1 MRGYYML
8 KHPELLRIPGPTPI
22 PPRVQ
27 QAMNQ
32 PMIGHR
38 GEEAKQLLQDIRH
51 KLKHV
56 FGTEEEVMIL
66 TSSGTSALEAAV
78 VNGVSENDEVLVIV
92 AGAFGDRFAN
102 ICESYRLNVHRLN
115 VEWGQAVDPDDVKQM
130 LIKHP
135 SIKAVF
141 ATYCE
146 TSTSVLHPVKE
157 ISQVVHEH
165 SDALMIVDGVS
176 AVGGVE
182 TNMDD
187 WGVDVFVSGSQKA
200 FMLPAGLSF
209 ITMSERAQKIATNNQ
224 QPRFYLD
231 VLKHRDQLQE
241 NSTPFTPGLS
251 LLMGLQEVLTMF
263 EEEGLDNV
271 YRRHLLM
278 KEMTR
283 AALKALNIPLLVGDD
298 HASPTV
304 TAFMPVDVDADL
316 LRQTLNNEFG
326 LVLAGGQQHLKGKI
340 IRMGHMGYCS
350 PAHVLQMISLLEI
363 GLKKLNKNITL
374 GQGVAAAQ
382 DIYITSEEA

>member
-1 MRGYYML
+1 
-8 KHPELLRIPGPTPI
+8 
-22 PPRVQ
+22 
-27 QAMNQ
+27 
-32 PMIGHR
+32 
-38 GEEAKQLLQDIRH
+38 
-51 KLKHV
+51 
-56 FGTEEEVMIL
+56 
-66 TSSGTSALEAAV
+66 
-78 VNGVSENDEVLVIV
+78 
-92 AGAFGDRFAN
+92 
-102 ICESYRLNVHRLN
+102 
-115 VEWGQAVDPDDVKQM
+115 
-130 LIKHP
+130 
-135 SIKAVF
+135 
-141 ATYCE
+141 
-146 TSTSVLHPVKE
+146 
-157 ISQVVHEH
+157 EH

-187 WGVDVFVSGSQKA
+187 WGVDVFVSGSQKS

-283 AALKALNIPLLVGDD
+283 AALKALNIPLLVSDD

>member
-176 AVGGVE
+176 AVAGVE
-182 TNMDD
+182 TKMDS

-200 FMLPAGLSF
+200 FMLPPGLTF
-209 ITMSERAQKIATNNQ
+209 IAVSKRAWETIKANDE
-224 QPRFYLD
+224 PRFYLD
-231 VLKHRDQLQE
+231 LAKHQGHLDN

-251 LLMGLQEVLTMF
+251 LLVGLKEALIMLK
-263 EEEGLDNV
+263 EEGLDNV
-271 YRRHLLM
+271 FARHRLM
-278 KEMTR
+278 KAMMR
-283 AALKALNIPLLVGDD
+283 AAMQALNIPLLTTD
-298 HASPTV
+298 HDASPTV
-304 TAFMPVDVDADL
+304 TAIQPADFDAEA
-316 LRQTLNNEFG
+316 LRRTVKKEFG
-326 LVLAGGQQHLKGKI
+326 LALAGGQHHLKGK
-340 IRMGHMGYCS
+340 
-350 PAHVLQMISLLEI
+350 
-363 GLKKLNKNITL
+363 
-374 GQGVAAAQ
+374 
-382 DIYITSEEA
+382 